1 MLNSIHLTLLIGP
14 GVPIPVPPV
23 VAEALQS
30 VQVTSGGERT
40 GFQLKFSMGKKSP
53 LQTTMLPAGYFDPMI
68 TRVIVVVTIG
78 GIPEVLVDGV
88 VTRQDMAPANAAGQ
102 SVLTITGEDLTVL
115 MDVVEMTGIPYPAL
129 PVPAIVLTTLAKY
142 AVFGIV
148 PVVVPPIFEENP
160 SPTDKIRTHNGT
172 DLAYIKQLAARSG
185 YSFYLEPGPAP
196 GTSIAYWGPEIRVP
210 IPQRALNVNMDSH
223 TNVES
228 LSFNLDGL
236 AKKIVV
242 LNTLDPVTKRIV
254 IPVPLPNISLLR
266 PPLGAR
272 LTAPSK
278 IEFSKEEARETTVT
292 AILKALART
301 SASSDAVKGTGA
313 LDVLR
318 YGRPLRARGVVGV
331 RGAGL
336 TYDGLYYV
344 NSVTHNIKRGEY
356 KQNFALS
363 RDGLISQTPVV
374 P

>member
-1 MLNSIHLTLLIGP
+1 MLDSVQLTLLIGP
-14 GVPIPVPPV
+14 GVPIPAPLA

-30 VQVTSGGERT
+30 VQVTAGGERT
-40 GFQLKFSMGKKSP
+40 GFQLKFALGKKST
-53 LQTTMLPAGYFDPMI
+53 LQTALLPAGFFDPMI

-88 VTRQDMAPANAAGQ
+88 VTRQEMTPSNTAGQ
-102 SVLTITGEDLTVL
+102 STLTITGEDLTVL
-115 MDVVEMTGIPYPAL
+115 MDVVELTGIPYPAM
-129 PVPAIVLTTLAKY
+129 PVAAIVMTVLAKY
-142 AVFGIV
+142 AAFGVV
-148 PVVVPPIFEENP
+148 PLAIPPIFEETP
-160 SPTDKIRTHNGT
+160 SPTDKIRTQNGT
-172 DLAYIKQLAARSG
+172 DLAYVKQLATRSG
-185 YSFYLEPGPAP
+185 YAFYLEPGPAP
-196 GTSIAYWGPEIRVP
+196 GTSLAYFGPDIRVP
-210 IPQRALNVNMDSH
+210 IPQPALNVNMDGH

-228 LSFNLDGL
+228 LSFSLDGL

-242 LNTLDPVTKRIV
+242 LNTLDPITKRIV
-254 IPVPLPNISLLR
+254 IPVPIPNVSILR

-278 IEFSKEEARETTVT
+278 VEFSKEEAKDTTAI

-301 SASSDAVKGTGA
+301 AASSDAVSGQGA
-313 LDVLR
+313 LNVLR

-344 NSVTHNIKRGEY
+344 KSVTHNIKRGEY

-363 RDGLISQTPVV
+363 RDGLISQTPAV